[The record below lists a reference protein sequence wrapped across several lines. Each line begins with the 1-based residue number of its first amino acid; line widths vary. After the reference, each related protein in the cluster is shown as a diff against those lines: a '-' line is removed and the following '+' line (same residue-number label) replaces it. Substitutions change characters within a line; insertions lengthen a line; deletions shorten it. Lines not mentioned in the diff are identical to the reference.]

1 MRKHSFFLFITLLVS
16 LVASCDSEGDSNVK
30 PNGYIETTQEG
41 AKTFV
46 LKGYENPASGLVSLK
61 PEGYLSS
68 ISVLDKE
75 FSGNGYSFMPVA
87 EKRLDA
93 MSVAPI
99 EGGDWQK
106 QVTVMEGTAYWVRAL
121 EGNLYKFFKMRVAYI
136 EGNNVGVEYVLTDIT
151 ASQPNQNHHD
161 KGMEIPA
168 LNPDYIFVEHS
179 VEFNG
184 QTIINLSLEWC
195 PSMCHANWVA
205 FAFDA
210 TTAQDNVTRTDE
222 WAWDPFIPFE
232 QGGVEES
239 DHKSDG
245 FDKGH
250 LCASEDRVYSKE
262 ANKQTFYYSN
272 ISPQLNE
279 FNSGFWMHL
288 ENRVRTWGRSTVSGT
303 FDKVYVVKGGSLNHL
318 LKNFVGEKKGMD
330 GVVPQTDAQGFTP
343 KGLACPAYYFMALLA
358 EKDDSYQAIGFWV
371 EHSGKLPMEP
381 SASDLQTKAL
391 SIDDLE
397 QKTGLDFFCNLPD
410 DIETE
415 VERGFDVDAWS
426 W

>member
-1 MRKHSFFLFITLLVS
+1 MKKHYFFLFATILVW
-16 LVASCDSEGDSNVK
+16 LVSCDSEGDSNVK

-46 LKGYENPASGLVSLK
+46 LKGYENPTSGLSFLQ
-61 PEGYLSS
+61 PEGYSSS
-68 ISVLDKE
+68 ISVLGKE
-75 FSGNGYSFMPVA
+75 FSGDGYSFMPVA

-93 MSVAPI
+93 MSVAPV
-99 EGGDWQK
+99 GNSDWQERAA
-106 QVTVMEGTAYWVRAL
+106 VVEGTAYWVRAL
-121 EGNLYKFFKMRVAYI
+121 QGSLYKFFKMRVAYI
-136 EGNNVGVEYVLTDIT
+136 EGNSVGVEYVLTDIT
-151 ASQPNQNHHD
+151 ASQPNQNCHD
-161 KGMEIPA
+161 KGLEVPA
-168 LNPDYIFVEHS
+168 LNPAYLFVEHS

-184 QTIINLSLEWC
+184 QTVTNLSLEWC
-195 PSMCHANWVA
+195 SSMHHANWVA
-205 FAFDA
+205 FTFDA
-210 TTAQDNVTRTDE
+210 ITAQDNVKRTDE
-222 WAWDPFIPFE
+222 WAWDSSIPFD

-239 DHKSDG
+239 NHKSDG

-250 LCASEDRVYSKE
+250 LCASEDRVYCKE

-279 FNSGFWMHL
+279 FNSGFWMYL
-288 ENRVRTWGRSTVSGT
+288 ENRVRAWGRSVMNGT
-303 FDKVYVVKGGSLNHL
+303 FDRVYVVKGGSLNHL
-318 LKNFVGEKKGMD
+318 LKNFVGEQKGMD
-330 GVVPQTDAQGFTP
+330 GVIPKTDAQGFTS

-358 EKDDSYQAIGFWV
+358 EKGNSYQTIGFWV
-371 EHSGKLPMEP
+371 EHSGKLPIEP

-415 VERGFDVDAWS
+415 VERSFDVDAWS